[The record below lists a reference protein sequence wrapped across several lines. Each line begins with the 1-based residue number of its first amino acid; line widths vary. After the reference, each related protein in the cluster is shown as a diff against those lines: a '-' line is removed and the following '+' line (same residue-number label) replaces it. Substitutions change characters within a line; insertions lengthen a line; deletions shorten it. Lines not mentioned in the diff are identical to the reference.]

1 MSTPKESP
9 SQTSIQGWM
18 VAKKKGI
25 DDDRIAR
32 DKRVALLQRRRT
44 VVAKKRCGTDG
55 SSVAVPREIKNIK
68 QPVVTKRNKATTIK
82 RRKGPMTSED
92 RARIRQQELIHQI
105 RSLVHHTNST
115 RDCQDAASID
125 TKKCSNNNKPKQVVT
140 PEHEKEPDSSQH
152 DQMGGRNQG
161 RPMATNKMPSKPTR
175 TSPRR
180 SCTKDVSSSYEE
192 GGRNLERRCTTSQQ
206 RQKPQLEKKL
216 VSPQK
221 RRTRKTSLDIHYFPS
236 QQRHHWEIDRN
247 HQSSAKRKLIFQ
259 TIKPN
264 RHNKRKKS
272 CNIPRRTCVHSGS
285 NSSNN
290 SQDQNPCSMLT
301 VSTDFETSAR
311 LVLESQRRKW
321 NITRPNENNDKEP
334 SGKTSEEEIQEPER
348 KGDFPHFLPAAEPN
362 RCKIGKSRVMSN
374 RGIMLLSSSQSFID
388 TRVDNKKDSVTGSTV
403 KDESQQMSGD
413 TTSKPVESEIIERK
427 RDQDASMADARY
439 KDPPIETE
447 NEKTLPRQ
455 SLGSSTSSEDAIQT
469 QEECSSP
476 QLQQLSQKEGSLSP
490 ESDTAH
496 DFESS
501 TLINTQASGKQQER
515 VEGVDFSSFSSC
527 GLQSQPDHERC
538 LMAARKPVERPSK
551 SRKKD
556 RTMLTQQ
563 PSIEEESKT
572 SSFADSV
579 RKQEEEVLEP
589 ASEPGPSLLSLPWHG
604 NESSQKSTASGDCV
618 RGKMSMETQVS
629 QQQKSRVSHGNRNES
644 ILDPTVDLSY
654 WTQKMSRTN
663 CKTGVEQGD
672 VPSFQNALAA
682 IIVAKNRIL
691 SKHSNGPDG
700 FLWLPSILEG
710 DRN

>member
-1 MSTPKESP
+1 MSTSKESP
-9 SQTSIQGWM
+9 TQTSIQGWM

-32 DKRVALLQRRRT
+32 DRRVALQRRRT
-44 VVAKKRCGTDG
+44 GVAKKRCGADG
-55 SSVAVPREIKNIK
+55 LSVTVPREIKDIK
-68 QPVVTKRNKATTIK
+68 QPVLTKRIKATTIK

-92 RARIRQQELIHQI
+92 RARIRQQDLIHQI
-105 RSLVHHTNST
+105 RSLVHQTNST
-115 RDCQDAASID
+115 RDCQDTASTD
-125 TKKCSNNNKPKQVVT
+125 TKKCSNNNKSKQVVT
-140 PEHEKEPDSSQH
+140 PEHQKEPDSSQH
-152 DQMGGRNQG
+152 DQMEERNQG
-161 RPMATNKMPSKPTR
+161 RSIARNKMPPKPTR

-180 SCTKDVSSSYEE
+180 SCTKVASSSYDS
-192 GGRNLERRCTTSQQ
+192 GGKNLEGRCTTSQQ
-206 RQKPQLEKKL
+206 RQKPQLEKEL
-216 VSPQK
+216 ASPQK
-221 RRTRKTSLDIHYFPS
+221 RSTTKTSLDIHYFTS
-236 QQRHHWEIDRN
+236 QQRHHGEIDQN

-272 CNIPRRTCVHSGS
+272 CNIERRTCVNSGS
-285 NSSNN
+285 SSN

-321 NITRPNENNDKEP
+321 NITRPNENNNKEP
-334 SGKTSEEEIQEPER
+334 SRKPIEEEIQEPER
-348 KGDFPHFLPAAEPN
+348 NGDFRHFLPAAEPN
-362 RCKIGKSRVMSN
+362 SCKIGKSRVMSN

-388 TRVDNKKDSVTGSTV
+388 TRVGNKKDSVSESTV
-403 KDESQQMSGD
+403 KDENQQTSGD
-413 TTSKPVESEIIERK
+413 TTTKPVESEIIERK
-427 RDQDASMADARY
+427 RDQDSSMADARN

-447 NEKTLPRQ
+447 NRKTLPRQ
-455 SLGSSTSSEDAIQT
+455 SLESSTSSEDAIQT
-469 QEECSSP
+469 QEERSSR

-490 ESDTAH
+490 ESDTTP

-501 TLINTQASGKQQER
+501 TLIYTQTLRKQQER
-515 VEGVDFSSFSSC
+515 VEGVDFSSYSSC

-538 LMAARKPVERPSK
+538 LMATRKPVELPSI

-556 RTMLTQQ
+556 STMATQQ

-572 SSFADSV
+572 SSLDSV

-589 ASEPGPSLLSLPWHG
+589 SSEPGPSLLSLPWHG
-604 NESSQKSTASGDCV
+604 NESSQKSTVGGDCV
-618 RGKMSMETQVS
+618 LEEMAMETQVS
-629 QQQKSRVSHGNRNES
+629 QHQKSRVVHGNRNEC

-663 CKTGVEQGD
+663 CKTGVEHGD

-691 SKHSNGPDG
+691 AKQSSGPDG

-710 DRN
+710 DRY